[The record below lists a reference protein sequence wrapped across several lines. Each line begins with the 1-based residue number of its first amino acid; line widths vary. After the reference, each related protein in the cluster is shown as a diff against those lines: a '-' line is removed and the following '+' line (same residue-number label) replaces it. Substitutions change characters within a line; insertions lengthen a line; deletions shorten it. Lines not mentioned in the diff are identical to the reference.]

1 MTLDYHSMPFEDFPN
16 FKGGEKKMRA
26 QMYFDGRV
34 RILHGILE
42 PGASIGEHLHETNA
56 EIMFILGG
64 EGTMIDDGVPSPV
77 RIIAYVKIEILDVG
91 TSEILIFGSFGLS
104 LIYLVNYNIVLVGS
118 ILRKVK
124 RIYGG
129 ERD

>member
-77 RIIAYVKIEILDVG
+77 RAGQCTYCPKG
-91 TSEILIFGSFGLS
+91 HRHS
-104 LIYLVNYNIVLVGS
+104 LVNTGTDDLEFYATVP
-118 ILRKVK
+118 
-124 RIYGG
+124 
-129 ERD
+129 EQ